1 MASRRRRSLTLRGHK
16 SFSVHSFQMGSRS
29 YKDLVVWQNSIAL
42 CKLVYMTCESFPRS
56 ELYGLAS
63 QMKRAAVSV
72 ASNIAEGQ
80 ARQHLGE
87 FRQFLAV
94 ANGSL
99 AELATQRIIA
109 EELKLIDAI
118 RSSEL
123 DALITEITKMLYA
136 LSAKVQAV

>member
-1 MASRRRRSLTLRGHK
+1 
-16 SFSVHSFQMGSRS
+16 MGSRS
-29 YKDLVVWQNSIAL
+29 YRDLIVWQKSIAL
-42 CKLVYMTCESFPRS
+42 CKLVYVVCELFPKS

-87 FRQFLAV
+87 FRQFLAM

-99 AELATQRIIA
+99 AELYTQRIIA
-109 EELKLIDAI
+109 EELGLIDCV
-118 RSSEL
+118 RRSEL
-123 DALITEITKMLYA
+123 AEAITEIRKMIYA
-136 LSAKVQAV
+136 LSAKAQTAHGKLKTENSKLLWT